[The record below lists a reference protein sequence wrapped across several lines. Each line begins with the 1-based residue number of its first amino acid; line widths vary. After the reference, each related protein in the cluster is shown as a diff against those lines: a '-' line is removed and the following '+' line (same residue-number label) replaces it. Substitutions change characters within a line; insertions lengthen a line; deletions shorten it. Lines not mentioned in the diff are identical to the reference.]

1 MGSPARSGSP
11 APDAHV
17 DSEAPRSEAEQ
28 RAGPLAALIG
38 LFFLALYSQDWY
50 WPRFGVP
57 SVPDLSFVD
66 IRYWTTAWECTR
78 QGIDVV
84 PRNLCDPHGMRLND
98 HPRIWLAPAFLG
110 LGEGSTFV
118 LGLLVGG
125 AFLLAVFATIGRIG
139 VREAFLYAALLCSP
153 SVMLG
158 IERANTDLI
167 VFVVVA
173 AGVLIAGRGTR
184 LAAAIGSALLLF
196 AAVLKLYPALAWGAL
211 LRLPRRLS
219 IASLLVSSAAFA
231 VYLLATLDDLRA
243 MREHFPR
250 ELQFSYGAPVLA
262 DGLGSAGRRASA
274 RRRRGSRARR
284 RALRACEAPPVGGP
298 RPRERGRAVPC
309 GSRDLRRELRLHVQL
324 QLPADLPA
332 PHGAVPPAVRAA
344 DRVVLIV
351 LALWLGSTLPY
362 FPFSLGEWWADAS
375 ERFPWDELV
384 NWLLFA
390 YLAAAYVLVASVS
403 RRGGAES
410 RAR

>member
-1 MGSPARSGSP
+1 MTHDEPAEDAGRSRHALRPSGGQ
-11 APDAHV
+11 V
-17 DSEAPRSEAEQ
+17 L
-28 RAGPLAALIG
+28 LAALIG
-38 LFFLALYSQDWY
+38 LYFLVLYSQNWY

-66 IRYWTTAWECTR
+66 IRYWTTAWECAR
-78 QGIDVV
+78 DGIDVV

-110 LGEGSTFV
+110 LGESSTFV
-118 LGLLVGG
+118 LGLLVAA
-125 AFLLAVFATIGRIG
+125 AFLVAVFATIGRIG

-173 AGVLIAGRGTR
+173 AGVLVVGRGTKVG
-184 LAAAIGSALLLF
+184 AAIGSALLLF

-211 LRLPRRLS
+211 LRLPRRRA
-219 IASLLVSSAAFA
+219 IASLLVMSAAFA
-231 VYLLATLDDLRA
+231 VYVLATLDDLRA

-262 DGLGSAGRRASA
+262 DGLGSGGLGGHLLVVAAGLALAAGLFALAKRRPS
-274 RRRRGSRARR
+274 
-284 RALRACEAPPVGGP
+284 
-298 RPRERGRAVPC
+298 
-309 GSRDLRRELRLHVQL
+309 
-324 QLPADLPA
+324 ADLDLGTETA
-332 PHGAVPPAVRAA
+332 LFLAGAGIYVGSYAFTFNFNYRLIFLLLTVPYLLRST
-344 DRVVLIV
+344 RRSGVVLIL

-362 FPFSLGEWWADAS
+362 FPFRLGEDWADAS
-375 ERFPWDELV
+375 DRFPWDELV

-390 YLAAAYVLVASVS
+390 YLAAAYVLVVSVS
-403 RRGGAES
+403 RRGAAES

>member
-1 MGSPARSGSP
+1 M
-11 APDAHV
+11 
-17 DSEAPRSEAEQ
+17 
-28 RAGPLAALIG
+28 
-38 LFFLALYSQDWY
+38 
-50 WPRFGVP
+50 P

-78 QGIDVV
+78 HGIEVV

-125 AFLLAVFATIGRIG
+125 AFLLAVFATSGGSGCAR
-139 VREAFLYAALLCSP
+139 RSLYAALLCSP

-211 LRLPRRLS
+211 LRLPRRLAV
-219 IASLLVSSAAFA
+219 ASLLVAWAAFA

-262 DGLGSAGRRASA
+262 QGGTALAGARAPA
-274 RRRRGSRARR
+274 RRRRGSPRSPPASSCLRSAARR
-284 RALRACEAPPVGGP
+284 KTSAPGTKPRCSLREP
-298 RPRERGRAVPC
+298 
-309 GSRDLRRELRLHVQL
+309 
-324 QLPADLPA
+324 
-332 PHGAVPPAVRAA
+332 
-344 DRVVLIV
+344 
-351 LALWLGSTLPY
+351 GST
-362 FPFSLGEWWADAS
+362 SGAT
-375 ERFPWDELV
+375 PWRPT
-384 NWLLFA
+384 
-390 YLAAAYVLVASVS
+390 STT
-403 RRGGAES
+403 G
-410 RAR
+410 